1 MTPAHPPLPTAWNLP
16 FQFSAGSQTSTAMSE
31 SADGFSVAATRQYG
45 PSVVP
50 ACACALAGTL
60 GGCPPARA
68 ASGCPPRPGPAA
80 CVRPPPFAAAPR
92 PGPAGG
98 VNGPAGTSSA
108 VVIVVFGRASV
119 FRPSHVAASVARP
132 PASISA

>member
-31 SADGFSVAATRQYG
+31 YADGFSVAATRQYA

-50 ACACALAGTL
+50 AGACAFAGTL
-60 GGCPPARA
+60 GGCPPPRP
-68 ASGCPPRPGPAA
+68 ASGCAPRAGAPCP
-80 CVRPPPFAAAPR
+80 RPPPLAAAPR

-119 FRPSHVAASVARP
+119 LRLSHVPASVARP